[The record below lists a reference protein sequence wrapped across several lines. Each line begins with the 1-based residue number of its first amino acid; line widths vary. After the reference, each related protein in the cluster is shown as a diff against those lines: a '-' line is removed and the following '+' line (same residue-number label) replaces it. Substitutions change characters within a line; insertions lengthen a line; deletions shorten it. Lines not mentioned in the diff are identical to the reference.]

1 MKNIILVFFL
11 YKYGRSLIS
20 TLVQISLGLIL
31 FCLYGF
37 YKLFQILSLGFQES
51 PIETLL
57 IFSFI
62 VGLLYGI
69 HRFQLLWSMKKIKAL
84 RGDWRIS
91 LNLSI

>member
-1 MKNIILVFFL
+1 MKNLILGYFL
-11 YKYGRSLIS
+11 HKYGRSLIS
-20 TLVQISLGLIL
+20 TLVQMSLVLIL

-51 PIETLL
+51 HIETLL

-91 LNLSI
+91 LNLNV